1 MNFKHCKD
9 CPHRSYDGHTDR
21 CRLLFADVM
30 TGKRKA
36 CSQVRSEECRTA
48 KQHYEEGAYTSA
60 VDDAEALKAAES
72 IIAKAQARY
81 AAERKAK
88 EEKKTCGTCKHYP
101 VNPIRNP
108 ARMEA
113 CGIYKIAV
121 REGGKACPEW
131 EART

>member
-1 MNFKHCKD
+1 
-9 CPHRSYDGHTDR
+9 
-21 CRLLFADVM
+21 M

-36 CSQVRSEECRTA
+36 CSQVRSEECRKARADFAAGLYKTI
-48 KQHYEEGAYTSA
+48 
-60 VDDAEALKAAES
+60 DDDGFQSDAAE

-81 AAERKAK
+81 AAEKKAK